1 MMGVGLMIGNWHF
14 GYKTDPVVLEH
25 QQLLSAVED
34 ARIAWREAWKQFE
47 RATGA
52 EAIDESIYL
61 LIAAEK
67 RYDGLLRLAKKSQVH
82 VG

>member
-1 MMGVGLMIGNWHF
+1 MIGNWHL
-14 GYKTDPVVLEH
+14 GCKTDPVVLEH